1 DASEKAYACA
11 VYWRQ
16 RTDESTYRVTLLA
29 GKARVTPLRPVS
41 IPRLE
46 LQAAL
51 LGTRMAQAIA
61 NELDIAVGGRTYC
74 TDSSTVLTWIKTDP
88 RTFKPFVAH
97 RLAEIEESTKP
108 QEWRWVPGS
117 QNPADDATREAPA
130 DFDHTH

>member
-1 DASEKAYACA
+1 EVAWKRYMENLRTLQGLRIARCFSCCNTEGELHTFTDASEKAYACA

-16 RTDESTYRVTLLA
+16 KTDESTYRVTLLA

-61 NELDIAVGGRTYC
+61 NELDIAVGRRTYW

-88 RTFKPFVAH
+88 
-97 RLAEIEESTKP
+97 
-108 QEWRWVPGS
+108 
-117 QNPADDATREAPA
+117 
-130 DFDHTH
+130 